1 MHLSRGFGNASHL
14 LNASFALIV
23 SGIAASQANAAFV
36 YKLVNK
42 AVPNT
47 ADGLF
52 YNLVT
57 GAQSTSEST
66 VNTDAPGWDFN
77 PYGSSTNLAFN
88 QSGGSAYFVNNGTY
102 ADPFVSKLAQGF
114 LISSALPTK
123 VSGSTPGFNS
133 LMGGDVFVNNGLTGA
148 WLLNANNIIG
158 FKFTGELN
166 QTLYGWARFSLG
178 ANSGVRT
185 FVDYAYDNAG
195 GSVLAGVIVPVPGAL
210 ALFGLAGFATKR
222 RRNLAASLIA

>member
-14 LNASFALIV
+14 LNTSFVLIV
-23 SGIAASQANAAFV
+23 SGVAASQANAAFV
-36 YKLVNK
+36 YKLVNQ

-77 PYGSSTNLAFN
+77 PYGSSSNLAFN
-88 QSGGSAYFVNNGTY
+88 QSGGSAYFVNNGNY
-102 ADPFVSKLAQGF
+102 ADPYVSKLAQGF
-114 LISSALPTK
+114 LISGALPTK
-123 VSGSTPGFNS
+123 VPGATPGFNS

-148 WLLNANNIIG
+148 WLLNADNIIG
-158 FKFTGELN
+158 FQFTGELN
-166 QTLYGWARFSLG
+166 QTLYGWARFHLG

-185 FVDYAYDNAG
+185 FVDYGYDNAG
-195 GSVLAGVIVPVPGAL
+195 QGVLAGVIVPVPGAL

-222 RRNLAASLIA
+222 RRNVAA

>member
-1 MHLSRGFGNASHL
+1 MHLSRGFGNAIHL
-14 LNASFALIV
+14 LNASFVLIV
-23 SGIAASQANAAFV
+23 SGVAASQANAAFV
-36 YKLVNK
+36 YKLVNQ

-57 GAQSTSEST
+57 GAQSTSGST

-88 QSGGSAYFVNNGTY
+88 QSGGSAYFVNNGNY
-102 ADPFVSKLAQGF
+102 ENPYVSKLAQDF
-114 LISSALPTK
+114 LISGALPTK
-123 VSGSTPGFNS
+123 VPGSTPGFNS
-133 LMGGDVFVNNGLTGA
+133 LMGGDVFVDSALLKGA
-148 WLLNANNIIG
+148 WLTNSDNIIG
-158 FKFTGELN
+158 FQFTGELN
-166 QTLYGWARFSLG
+166 QTLYGWARFHLG
-178 ANSGVRT
+178 ANSSVRT

-195 GSVLAGVIVPVPGAL
+195 QGVLAGVIVPVPGAL

-222 RRNLAASLIA
+222 RRNLDA